1 MESVITTLTGELCVT
16 VNLKNHRVNKSTL
29 ALARQIIVE
38 VLYVSAGLE
47 NGLEIMVEWTME

>member
-1 MESVITTLTGELCVT
+1 MFNTNIFQFTVCVT
-16 VNLKNHRVNKSTL
+16 VNLNNHRVDKSTL